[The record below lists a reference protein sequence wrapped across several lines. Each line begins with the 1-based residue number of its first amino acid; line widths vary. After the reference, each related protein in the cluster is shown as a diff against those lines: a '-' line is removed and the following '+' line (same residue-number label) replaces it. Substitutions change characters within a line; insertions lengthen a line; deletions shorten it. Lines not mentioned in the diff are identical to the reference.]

1 MEQQS
6 PGPLAGIQVVDL
18 SRSVS
23 GGYCTKLLASYG
35 AEVIK
40 IEPPGTG
47 DPIRRQGPVAN
58 DARPE
63 ETGALHLYLDT
74 NKLSLT
80 LDTGTTTGQAL
91 LGRLLEGADALID
104 DRPPGT
110 LEAQGLD
117 AGATESLY
125 PRLVVTRVSA
135 FGQSGAYA
143 QAPATNLTSFAMG
156 GQMAITGDPDR
167 EPLKNGGYQ
176 AEYQAGLNAMV
187 ATVAGIWAAD
197 RDGAGDQVDVSAMES
212 MASTL
217 ELMLNTYCYLQV
229 DHWSGRRGNIAS
241 AVVGLYPCADGYLGV
256 HAMPRNFPALT
267 RLMDSEW
274 MLQSEEFGDS
284 AARLQHEDEL
294 RAMIYAWAGDQKKKE
309 VYARAGELRAPVA
322 YVHDMQDL
330 IESPQLKARE
340 YLQQIDHPLAGT
352 HTYPGQPWRMSET
365 PWRSGRAPLL
375 GEHTDEI
382 LSGRLGL
389 SAAEIAVLR
398 GEGVI

>member
-1 MEQQS
+1 
-6 PGPLAGIQVVDL
+6 
-18 SRSVS
+18 
-23 GGYCTKLLASYG
+23 
-35 AEVIK
+35 
-40 IEPPGTG
+40 
-47 DPIRRQGPVAN
+47 
-58 DARPE
+58 
-63 ETGALHLYLDT
+63 
-74 NKLSLT
+74 
-80 LDTGTTTGQAL
+80 
-91 LGRLLEGADALID
+91 
-104 DRPPGT
+104 
-110 LEAQGLD
+110 
-117 AGATESLY
+117 
-125 PRLVVTRVSA
+125 
-135 FGQSGAYA
+135 
-143 QAPATNLTSFAMG
+143 
-156 GQMAITGDPDR
+156 
-167 EPLKNGGYQ
+167 
-176 AEYQAGLNAMV
+176 
-187 ATVAGIWAAD
+187 
-197 RDGAGDQVDVSAMES
+197 
-212 MASTL
+212 
-217 ELMLNTYCYLQV
+217 
-229 DHWSGRRGNIAS
+229 
-241 AVVGLYPCADGYLGV
+241 
-256 HAMPRNFPALT
+256 
-267 RLMDSEW
+267 MDSEW